1 MLVFETKFPIRY
13 YETDQMGIVHHSNYI
28 RFFECARNVMME
40 ELGYPIQKCEEDG
53 VTIPVV
59 SVECHYK
66 FPAKMGDTVTAVARI
81 PKVPMAK
88 LEVEQA
94 VYNQDGVLC
103 AEGKVV
109 LGFLNKETGHPT
121 RCPEKLVSIIE
132 KGISE
137 EK

>member
-1 MLVFETKFPIRY
+1 MLIFETKFPIRY

-59 SVECHYK
+59 SVECHFK
-66 FPAKMGDTVTAVARI
+66 HPAKMGDTVTAVAKI
-81 PKVPMAK
+81 SKTPLAK
-88 LEVEQA
+88 LIVEQA

-103 AEGKVV
+103 ADGEVV
-109 LGFLNKETGHPT
+109 LGFLNKETGRPT
-121 RCPEKLVSIIE
+121 RCPQIMSELIE
-132 KGISE
+132 KRL
-137 EK
+137 

>member
-1 MLVFETKFPIRY
+1 MLIFETKFPIRY

-59 SVECHYK
+59 SVECHFK
-66 FPAKMGDTVTAVARI
+66 HPAKMGDTVTAVAKITRA
-81 PKVPMAK
+81 PLAK
-88 LEVEQA
+88 FEVEQA

-103 AEGKVV
+103 AEGKVI

-121 RCPEKLVSIIE
+121 RCPEIVRTIIE
-132 KGISE
+132 NKL
-137 EK
+137 

>member
-40 ELGYPIQKCEEDG
+40 SLGYPIQKCEEDG

-59 SVECHYK
+59 SVECHFKY
-66 FPAKMGDTVTAVARI
+66 PAKMGDTVTSVARI
-81 PKVPMAK
+81 AKVPLAK

-121 RCPEKLVSIIE
+121 RCPDVVRELIEEKL
-132 KGISE
+132 
-137 EK
+137 

>member
-1 MLVFETKFPIRY
+1 MSFIYKRTANY

-28 RFFECARNVMME
+28 RFFECARNVMMDT
-40 ELGYPIQKCEEDG
+40 LGYPIQQCEADG

-59 SVECHYK
+59 SVDCHYK
-66 FPAKMGDTVTAVARI
+66 HPAKMGDTVTAVARI
-81 PKVPMAK
+81 EKTPMAK
-88 LEVEQA
+88 LVVQQT

-103 AEGKVV
+103 AEGTVI

-132 KGISE
+132 KGMSE